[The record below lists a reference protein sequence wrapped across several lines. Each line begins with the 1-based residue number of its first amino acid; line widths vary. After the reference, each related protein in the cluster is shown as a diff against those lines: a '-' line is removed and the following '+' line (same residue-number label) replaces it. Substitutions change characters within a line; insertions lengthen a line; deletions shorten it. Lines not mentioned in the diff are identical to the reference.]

1 MHSFEL
7 VPGFALKIEYV
18 IDETELLMLEKKQ
31 RQKIFMSFEKSEAQV
46 AASKISE
53 NPYQIY
59 KGKLS
64 QIVSKIVK
72 IMENLGRRQLLYH
85 FSRNSEIIF
94 VFGLFVISIAR
105 SRL

>member
-1 MHSFEL
+1 M
-7 VPGFALKIEYV
+7 
-18 IDETELLMLEKKQ
+18 
-31 RQKIFMSFEKSEAQV
+31 
-46 AASKISE
+46 
-53 NPYQIY
+53 
-59 KGKLS
+59 S

-105 SRL
+105 SRLQHTQFLAQSQERAQNCALFKSLPPLSGYFSNNHPH